1 MHFTNQTNNITK
13 KLTQLKSYIIFKQS
27 AKQREAD
34 RYSTLDPHGW
44 WGIKNKA
51 RMEKL
56 SQVVAPLLQN
66 FEISFMS
73 ILFCYISQL
82 YVTEHQQKTFV
93 MLSGFW
99 HCCKKK
105 GGLSESVKR
114 EICDKNFFFSDN
126 VEWRSTNLWKMM
138 SADVG
143 KD

>member
-73 ILFCYISQL
+73 ILFCYFSTVCNGASTKNL
-82 YVTEHQQKTFV
+82 SCLADFGTVVKKRGVWVNPLKGKFVTKF
-93 MLSGFW
+93 
-99 HCCKKK
+99 
-105 GGLSESVKR
+105 
-114 EICDKNFFFSDN
+114 FFFSDN
-126 VEWRSTNLWKMM
+126 VEWRSTNLCKMM

-143 KD
+143 KG